1 MDVHLT
7 INLLYILLGLS
18 AVAYLVIH
26 KFSNS
31 SGRTR
36 LPPGSL
42 GWPIVGETLEFQ
54 RLGQCGKSDEFPVQ
68 RMNKYNREI
77 FKTHLFGEKTIT
89 LCGATGNKFLF
100 TGEKTYVLTWWPNS
114 LKKLFGDSFFTAPY
128 EEAVRTRKVV
138 SSFLQQEVMNQL
150 VERFDRTCKNR
161 LQKDWRARNQVLAFP
176 LIKAYAFSVAC
187 AMFASMDDPN
197 WQKMILDEFNIL
209 LKGVFQFPIYFPGT
223 RHYKAVKAAAVIR
236 RELIKL
242 IQSRRGLQVDLD
254 RRVERNL
261 ISHLIGTKN
270 EDGEL
275 LSDKEIADNVIL
287 LMNAGHDT
295 SSSTMMMLMKYL
307 AESPD
312 CYNRVLEEQREI
324 AARKS
329 PGELLNKD
337 DISKMKYSWGVIQE
351 VLRMSPPVQGT
362 FRKAKVDFTYS
373 GFSIPKGWAVWW
385 TTSTTHKSE
394 EYFPNAETFDPLR
407 FARDNITPY
416 SFVPFGGGPRMCPGR
431 EFAKVEILVF
441 LHNLVSMFK
450 WELVFPDE
458 VISVD
463 PMPTSSKGLPVYL
476 YSHPYL

>member
-1 MDVHLT
+1 MDVHLN

-31 SGRTR
+31 SGNTR

-114 LKKLFGDSFFTAPY
+114 LKKLFGDSFFTTPY
-128 EEAVRTRKVV
+128 EEAVRT
-138 SSFLQQEVMNQL
+138 
-150 VERFDRTCKNR
+150 
-161 LQKDWRARNQVLAFP
+161 
-176 LIKAYAFSVAC
+176 VAC
-187 AMFASMDDPN
+187 DMFASMDDPN

-236 RELIKL
+236 RELMKL
-242 IQSRRGLQVDLD
+242 IQSRRGLMVDLD

-261 ISHLIGTKN
+261 ISHLMGTKN

-312 CYNRVLEEQREI
+312 CYNRVLKEQREI
-324 AARKS
+324 ASRKS

-441 LHNLVSMFK
+441 LHNLVNMFK
-450 WELVFPDE
+450 WELVFPDD

>member
-1 MDVHLT
+1 MDVHL
-7 INLLYILLGLS
+7 NMSLLYILLSLS

-36 LPPGSL
+36 LPPGSF
-42 GWPIVGETLEFQ
+42 GWPIVGETLELQ
-54 RLGQCGKSDEFPVQ
+54 RLGRCGRSDEFPMQ
-68 RMNKYNREI
+68 RMKKYNLEI

-128 EEAVRTRKVV
+128 DEAVRTRKVV

-150 VERFDRTCKNR
+150 VERFDRTCKNC
-161 LQKDWRARNQVLAFP
+161 LQKDWSARNQVLAFA

-187 AMFASMDDPN
+187 DMFASMDDPD
-197 WQKMILDEFNIL
+197 WQKTILDEFNIL
-209 LKGVFQFPIYFPGT
+209 LKGVFQLPIYSPGT
-223 RHYKAVKAAAVIR
+223 RHYKAVKSAAAIR
-236 RELIKL
+236 QELIKL
-242 IQSRRGLQVDLD
+242 IQSRRRLQVDLD

-261 ISHLIGTKN
+261 ISHLIETKN
-270 EDGEL
+270 ENGEL

-295 SSSTMMMLMKYL
+295 SSSTMTMMMKYL

-312 CYNRVLEEQREI
+312 CYNKVF
-324 AARKS
+324 
-329 PGELLNKD
+329 KD
-337 DISKMKYSWGVIQE
+337 DISKMKYSWNVVSE
-351 VLRMSPPVQGT
+351 VLRMSPPAQGT
-362 FRKAKVDFTYS
+362 FRKAKVDFTFK
-373 GFSIPKGWAVWW
+373 GFSIPKGWTVWW

-394 EYFPNAETFDPLR
+394 EYFPNPETFDPLR
-407 FARDNITPY
+407 FSRDDITPY
-416 SFVPFGGGPRMCPGR
+416 SFVPFGGGSRMCPGR

-441 LHNLVSMFK
+441 LHNLVNMFK
-450 WELVFPDE
+450 WELVFPNE

-463 PMPTSSKGLPVYL
+463 PMPASSKGLPVYL
-476 YSHPYL
+476 YSHPNL

>member
-1 MDVHLT
+1 MDVHLN

-31 SGRTR
+31 SGRTQ
-36 LPPGSL
+36 LL
-42 GWPIVGETLEFQ
+42 VGETLEFQ
-54 RLGQCGKSDEFPVQ
+54 RLGQSGKSDEFPVQ
-68 RMNKYNREI
+68 RMKKYNREI
-77 FKTHLFGEKTIT
+77 FKTHLFGEETIT
-89 LCGATGNKFLF
+89 LCGATGNK
-100 TGEKTYVLTWWPNS
+100 
-114 LKKLFGDSFFTAPY
+114 
-128 EEAVRTRKVV
+128 TRKVV
-138 SSFLQQEVMNQL
+138 SSFLQKEVMNQL
-150 VERFDRTCKNR
+150 VERFDRTCKNC
-161 LQKDWRARNQVLAFP
+161 LQKYWRARNQVLAFP

-187 AMFASMDDPN
+187 DMFASMDDPN

-242 IQSRRGLQVDLD
+242 TQSRRGLQVDLD
-254 RRVERNL
+254 RR
-261 ISHLIGTKN
+261 N

-312 CYNRVLEEQREI
+312 CYHRVLKEQREI
-324 AARKS
+324 ASRKS

-351 VLRMSPPVQGT
+351 
-362 FRKAKVDFTYS
+362 AKVDFTYS

-416 SFVPFGGGPRMCPGR
+416 SFVPFGGGARMCPGR
-431 EFAKVEILVF
+431 EFAKVEILGF
-441 LHNLVSMFK
+441 LHNLVNMFK

-463 PMPTSSKGLPVYL
+463 PMPTSSKGLPAYL